1 MIQNIKRGDEIVMI
15 HTGNRNVPIVR
26 GFTNSWIPLESTTI
40 HDTYFTLTQDSD
52 TFSFNYGDITDLIET
67 LVHVKLTLEREF
79 EKEKESER

>member
-1 MIQNIKRGDEIVMI
+1 MIENIRRDNEIIMV

-26 GFTNSWIPLESTTI
+26 GFIYSWITTERTTI
-40 HDTYFTLTQDSD
+40 HDSYFTLHQDDD
-52 TFSFNYGDITDLIET
+52 TFSFNYGDITDLMET